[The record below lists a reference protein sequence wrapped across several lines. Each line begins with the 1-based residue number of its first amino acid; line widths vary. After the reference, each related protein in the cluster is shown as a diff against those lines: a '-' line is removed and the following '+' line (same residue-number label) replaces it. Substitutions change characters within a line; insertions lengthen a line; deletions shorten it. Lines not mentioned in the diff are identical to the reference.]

1 MTATFRVPVSRN
13 YEKGM
18 LVLTK
23 IEKEVVR
30 MELQISELI
39 RVVANLNERLKRVE
53 DKNKSNDVVR
63 KVPIA
68 QKIT

>member
-1 MTATFRVPVSRN
+1 M
-13 YEKGM
+13 
-18 LVLTK
+18 TK

-53 DKNKSNDVVR
+53 DKNKSNDTVR
-63 KVPIA
+63 KVPIV

>member
-1 MTATFRVPVSRN
+1 
-13 YEKGM
+13 M

-23 IEKEVVR
+23 IEKEVLR

-53 DKNKSNDVVR
+53 DKNKSNDTVR

>member
-1 MTATFRVPVSRN
+1 MT
-13 YEKGM
+13 K
-18 LVLTK
+18 L
-23 IEKEVVR
+23 EKEIVR

-53 DKNKSNDVVR
+53 DKSTGKEFVR
-63 KVPIA
+63 QVPIV

>member
-1 MTATFRVPVSRN
+1 MTKV
-13 YEKGM
+13 
-18 LVLTK
+18 
-23 IEKEVVR
+23 EKEVVR

-39 RVVANLNERLKRVE
+39 RVVANLNERLKRME
-53 DKNKSNDVVR
+53 DKNKSNEIIR